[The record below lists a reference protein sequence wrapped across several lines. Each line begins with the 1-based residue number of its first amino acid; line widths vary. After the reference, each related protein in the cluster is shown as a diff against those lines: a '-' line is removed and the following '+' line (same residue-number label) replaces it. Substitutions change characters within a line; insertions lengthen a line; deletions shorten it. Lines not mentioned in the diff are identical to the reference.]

1 MKSKIVVLLFTLSL
15 TGCGLVK
22 YETELYINGEKK
34 AELKSNIPSKA
45 KIGDIEIDQ
54 RGESWW
60 EKMGEIMPK
69 NVKVE
74 Q

>member
-1 MKSKIVVLLFTLSL
+1 MVLLFTLSL

-60 EKMGEIMPK
+60 EKLKNITPT
-69 NVKVE
+69 NVKIE